1 MCSLIGT
8 KKKWSYHYLQRR
20 LFAAAILACAEL
32 WPHSLFGF
40 WWHFSVSVSLRDGY
54 KLQGEILKA
63 PKFIFIP
70 LNAPIF
76 LYFPKLPFF
85 KNRERERERERMC
98 NAIMFDS
105 RHEVKA
111 YVKKLKGIP
120 MWTFWI
126 LERAGII
133 SSRAYL
139 GLLMA
144 LQDVSLPTLRKG
156 N

>member
-1 MCSLIGT
+1 M
-8 KKKWSYHYLQRR
+8 
-20 LFAAAILACAEL
+20 
-32 WPHSLFGF
+32 P
-40 WWHFSVSVSLRDGY
+40 
-54 KLQGEILKA
+54 
-63 PKFIFIP
+63 
-70 LNAPIF
+70 
-76 LYFPKLPFF
+76 LYFFISQNCPSSKTE
-85 KNRERERERERMC
+85 RERERERERMC